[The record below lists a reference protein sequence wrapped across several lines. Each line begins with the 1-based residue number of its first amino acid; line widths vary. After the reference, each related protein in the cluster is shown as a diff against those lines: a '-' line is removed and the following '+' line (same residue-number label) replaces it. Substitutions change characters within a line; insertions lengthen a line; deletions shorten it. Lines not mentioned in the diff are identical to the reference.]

1 MVETGTSLYVQPRRQ
16 TKLVDTFC
24 GDVQLLWFGKRNGPF
39 YAHTTYNTKIT
50 SLATTATHGSPFS
63 PWWWKE
69 QTHNWELR
77 EQVHFLRT
85 QNLAGHILRVNHV
98 LNSNCV
104 LAYLFHRCL
113 ERGGNLGFSWMLIV
127 WIPTVKN
134 VTKVWCEFF
143 HRESYQRVFNE
154 SRSFTWIT

>member
-1 MVETGTSLYVQPRRQ
+1 LLLLSITPGRRFLKCFNFGLLKNVTCARHRGQIAPNQDVRLLVMVCQDLMVRGREHSSTGSGPMMVRSGGGPISHPTVQPSRSWKYVETGTSLYVQPRRQ

-69 QTHNWELR
+69 QTHN
-77 EQVHFLRT
+77 
-85 QNLAGHILRVNHV
+85 
-98 LNSNCV
+98 
-104 LAYLFHRCL
+104 
-113 ERGGNLGFSWMLIV
+113 
-127 WIPTVKN
+127 
-134 VTKVWCEFF
+134 
-143 HRESYQRVFNE
+143 
-154 SRSFTWIT
+154 